1 MRPAPRT
8 DARRRSCALE
18 TTPAHFVAPAPKG
31 SSTALP
37 ELIAAFRGGNR
48 RVRARGL
55 FGAARGR
62 ALAALAQA
70 MRRPLVCVEP
80 DEEAAEALEK
90 DLRFFLPADRAV
102 VRLPAD
108 EMLPYEGLTPDR
120 FVAQQRLASLFR
132 LHLGERQPVI
142 VSSVRSLG
150 RRVLPR
156 SALDKRSLQ
165 ISLEMEQDRDELAK
179 KLTAAGYARVPLVE
193 DPGTYAVRGGVFD
206 VWSPLEAQPARL
218 EFFGDLVE
226 KIRAFDPQTQ
236 HTVREIREISLCP
249 AREIVLDDEGRRA
262 AVATVRAAADAVET
276 PSRQL
281 RELIDDL
288 SNLSQDDALFAAG
301 LTAILPGFYPG
312 GLSPVTEYL
321 PEDAIW
327 VLDDP
332 LELERQWG
340 DLWSALEEAFAAARS
355 KGELALPPDQHYLH
369 ERDVR
374 PVLEKAA
381 VLELSGLTLGGAEA
395 AMGTAE
401 VDFDLQPT
409 AELRAEIQSH
419 HGEDG
424 ALSPLVKRLE
434 ALRERGVAAVVAC
447 HSSAQAERA
456 RRLLLDRNLMAQ
468 IVPLDE
474 AIFSPHLH
482 AHLVVGEISAGFV
495 DPHDRIA
502 VYSDED
508 IFGPRAQPRKA
519 PRKPRTFGADG
530 ADFRDLKEGDL
541 VVHVDHGI
549 ARYGGLT
556 RLNVRGFA
564 ADFILLQFAGKDKL
578 YLPVG
583 RLRQIQK
590 YTGGDPEKARLD
602 SLKSQTFQK
611 RKARVKE
618 ELLKM
623 AAELLDIYAA
633 RAAHQGY
640 AFSPPDVM
648 YRTFEAD
655 FEFDETPDQERAIE
669 EVLADMQAKK
679 PMDRLV
685 CGDVGYGKTEVA
697 LRAAFKAVEDK
708 KQVAILVPTT
718 VLAAQH
724 FRTMSK
730 RFKDYPVVVEMI
742 SRMRDEKQTREI
754 LARAREGKVDVL
766 IGTHRLLS
774 ADVAFKD
781 LGLVVVDEEQRFGVK
796 HKEQL
801 KKLRKLVDVLT
812 LTATPIPRTLH
823 MSMMGVRDLSII
835 GTPPVDRRAIRTFVS
850 RFDGATIKE
859 AIERELSRGGQVFF
873 LHNRIE
879 TIRGVLEYLQ
889 KLVPQAK
896 IAVAHGQMAEGKLE
910 KVMTEFV
917 DKQHDV
923 LLCTAIIESGLD
935 IPSANTIL
943 VNRADTFGLSQL
955 YQIRGRVGRS
965 RERAYAYLLIP
976 ARRSI
981 TRDAQKRLQ
990 VLQQF
995 TELGAGFQIASHDL
1009 EIRGAGNLLGPDQS
1023 GNIASVGFDLYTQ
1036 LMEEAVAELKGEEVR
1051 QDFEPDVELPV
1062 PALIPEDY
1070 VPEVQQRL
1078 FFYKR
1083 LASAAS
1089 EEALYDVKGELR
1101 DQCGEPPAEVDALVE
1116 VMSLKNDLRA
1126 LRMRGLKHGPGRLVV
1141 QLGPD
1146 AALDPVRLAQLV
1158 AKGKGRYRLT
1168 PGMELVAAVDE
1179 KAAIL
1184 ESARTLLQDLRKC
1197 AA

>member
-1 MRPAPRT
+1 MET
-8 DARRRSCALE
+8 LALQ
-18 TTPAHFVAPAPKG
+18 PPKG
-31 SSTALP
+31 SPTALA
-37 ELIAAFRGGNR
+37 ELLDAVRNGRKRI
-48 RVRARGL
+48 RARGL
-55 FGAARGR
+55 FGAGRGF
-62 ALAALAQA
+62 ALRELKQ
-70 MRRPLVCVEP
+70 PLVCIEP

-90 DLRFFLPADRAV
+90 DLRFFGLDP

-108 EMLPYEGLTPDR
+108 EVLPYEGISPDR
-120 FVAQQRLASLFR
+120 FVAQQRLASLFK
-132 LHLGERQPVI
+132 LHLGQGRV
-142 VSSVRSLG
+142 VVTSVRGLA

-156 SALDKRSLQ
+156 AALDKRSMLV
-165 ISLEMEQDRDELAK
+165 SLEMEQDRDELAR
-179 KLTAAGYARVPLVE
+179 KLTAAGYVKSPLVE
-193 DPGTYAVRGGVFD
+193 DPGTFAVRGGVFD
-206 VWSPLEAQPARL
+206 VWSPLDAQPARL
-218 EFFGDLVE
+218 EFFGDFVE
-226 KIRAFDPQTQ
+226 KIRAFDPVTQ
-236 HTVREIREISLCP
+236 RTVKELKELSLCP
-249 AREIVLDDEGRRA
+249 AREIVLDDEGRKA
-262 AVATVRAAADAVET
+262 AIATVRAAADAVET

-281 RELIDDL
+281 RELIDEL
-288 SNLSQDDALFAAG
+288 GTHSGDDELFAAG
-301 LTAILPGFYPG
+301 LSAILPGFYPG
-312 GLSPVTEYL
+312 GLSPITEYL
-321 PEDAIW
+321 PKQAIW

-340 DLWSALEEAFAAARS
+340 DLWAALDESFEASRK
-355 KGELALPPDQHYLH
+355 KGELALPPDQHFMH
-369 ERDVR
+369 ERELR
-374 PVLEKAA
+374 PSLENI
-381 VLELSGLTLGGAEA
+381 LELSGISITDASTDTQEI
-395 AMGTAE
+395 E
-401 VDFDLQPT
+401 FDLQPT
-409 AELRAEIQSH
+409 AELRAEIAGH

-424 ALSPLVKRLE
+424 ALSPLVRRLE
-434 ALRERGVAAVVAC
+434 AFREKGTAAIIAC
-447 HSSAQAERA
+447 HSSAQAERT

-468 IVPLDE
+468 IAPLSE
-474 AIFSPHLH
+474 AAYKPNVH
-482 AHLVVGEISAGFV
+482 AHLVVGEVSRGFV
-495 DPHDRIA
+495 DVHSRIA
-502 VYSDED
+502 LFSDED
-508 IFGPRAQPRKA
+508 VFGPRAQARKT
-519 PRKPRTFGADG
+519 PRKPRTFGEDG

-549 ARYGGLT
+549 ARYDGLT

-590 YTGGDPEKARLD
+590 YTGGDPSKVKLD

-623 AAELLDIYAA
+623 AAELLEIYAA
-633 RAAHQGY
+633 RAAHQGH
-640 AFSPPDVM
+640 AFSPPDAM

-655 FEFDETPDQERAIE
+655 FEFEETPDQAKAIE
-669 EVLADMQAKK
+669 DVLKDMQDRK
-679 PMDRLV
+679 PMDRLI

-697 LRAAFKAVEDK
+697 IRAAFKAIEDK
-708 KQVAILVPTT
+708 KQVAVLVPTT

-730 RFKDYPVVVEMI
+730 RFADYPVNVEMI
-742 SRMRDEKQTREI
+742 SRMRDEKEIRET
-754 LARAREGKVDVL
+754 LQKAREGKVDVL

-774 ADVAFKD
+774 ADVGFKD

-823 MSMMGVRDLSII
+823 MAMMGVRDLSII

-850 RFDGATIKE
+850 KFDGATIKE
-859 AIERELSRGGQVFF
+859 AIERELARGGQVFF

-879 TIRGVLEYLQ
+879 SIAGVYDYLRR
-889 KLVPQAK
+889 LVPQAR
-896 IAVAHGQMAEGKLE
+896 IAIAHGQMQEGKLD
-910 KVMTEFV
+910 KVMTEFIER
-917 DKQHDV
+917 KHDV

-943 VNRADTFGLSQL
+943 VDRADHFGLSQL

-965 RERAYAYLLIP
+965 RERAYAHLLIP

-995 TELGAGFQIASHDL
+995 TELGAGFQVASHDL

-1036 LMEEAVAELKGEEVR
+1036 LMEEAVASIKGEAVR
-1051 QDFEPDVELPV
+1051 EEFEPDVELPV

-1083 LASAAS
+1083 LASATT

-1101 DQCGEPPAEVDALVE
+1101 DQCGEPPQEVDALVE
-1116 VMSLKNDLRA
+1116 TMSLKNELRA
-1126 LRMRGLKHGPGRLVV
+1126 LRMRGLKHGPGRLIA

-1146 AALDPVRLAQLV
+1146 ALLDPVKLAQLV

-1168 PGMELVAAVDE
+1168 PGMELVATISDAAV
-1179 KAAIL
+1179 L
-1184 ESARTLLQDLRKC
+1184 ESARSLLQELGKC
-1197 AA
+1197 A

>member
-1 MRPAPRT
+1 M
-8 DARRRSCALE
+8 E
-18 TTPAHFVAPAPKG
+18 TTTGTHNILCQRPKG
-31 SSTALP
+31 SATALA
-37 ELIAAFRGGNR
+37 ELLDAVRRGA
-48 RVRARGL
+48 RVVRVRGL
-55 FGAARGR
+55 FGAARGHV
-62 ALAALAQA
+62 LSQLAQA
-70 MRRPLVCVEP
+70 AKRPLICIEP
-80 DEEAAEALEK
+80 DEESAEALER
-90 DLRFFLPADRAV
+90 DLRFFLDDTGRPV

-120 FVAQQRLASLFR
+120 LVAQQRLASLFR
-132 LHLGERQPVI
+132 LHLGGDKRPV
-142 VSSVRSLG
+142 VLFSVRALA

-156 SALDKRSLQ
+156 AALDKRSLQ
-165 ISLEMEQDRDELAK
+165 ISLEMEQDRDELAR
-179 KLTAAGYARVPLVE
+179 KLSAAGYAKVPLVE
-193 DPGTYAVRGGVFD
+193 DPGTFAVRGGVFD
-206 VWSPLEAQPARL
+206 VWSPLDAQPARL
-218 EFFGDLVE
+218 EFFGDFVE
-226 KIRAFDPQTQ
+226 KIRAFDPLTQ
-236 HTVREIREISLCP
+236 RTIRELNELSLCP
-249 AREIVLDDEGRRA
+249 AREIVLDEEGRRA
-262 AVATVRAAADAVET
+262 AIATVRAAADAVEV

-281 RELIDDL
+281 RELIDEL
-288 SNLSQDDALFAAG
+288 SAQGRSGGEGDGSAGTRAEAAGRSIGDDDLFAAG
-301 LTAILPGFYPG
+301 LSAMLPGFYPG

-321 PEDAIW
+321 PEDALW

-340 DLWSALEEAFAAARS
+340 DLWKALEESFEQAHR
-355 KGELALPPDQHYLH
+355 KGELALPPGQHFLH

-374 PVLEKAA
+374 PSLESAT
-381 VLELSGLTLGGAEA
+381 VVELSGLSIGTDA
-395 AMGTAE
+395 ATDVAE
-401 VDFDLQPT
+401 VEFDLQPT
-409 AELRAEIQSH
+409 ADLRAEIQGH

-424 ALSPLVKRLE
+424 ALQPLVRRLE
-434 ALRERGVAAVVAC
+434 SLRERGTVAVVAC
-447 HSSAQAERA
+447 HSSAQAERT

-468 IVPLDE
+468 IVPLAE
-474 AIFSPHLH
+474 AVFAPHVH
-482 AHLVVGEISAGFV
+482 AFLVVGEISSGFI
-495 DPHDRIA
+495 DLHSRLGLF
-502 VYSDED
+502 SDED
-508 IFGPRAQPRKA
+508 IFGPRARARKTPR
-519 PRKPRTFGADG
+519 RPRTFGDEG

-541 VVHVDHGI
+541 VVHVEHGI
-549 ARYGGLT
+549 ARYDGLT

-590 YTGGDPEKARLD
+590 YAGGDKDKVRLD
-602 SLKSQTFQK
+602 SLQSQTFQK

-640 AFSPPDVM
+640 AYSAPDSM
-648 YRTFEAD
+648 YRQFEAD
-655 FEFDETPDQERAIE
+655 FEFEETPDQEKAIE
-669 EVLADMQAKK
+669 DVLRDMQERK
-679 PMDRLV
+679 PMDRLI

-708 KQVAILVPTT
+708 KQVAVLVPTT

-730 RFKDYPVVVEMI
+730 RFKDYPVVLEMV
-742 SRMRDEKQTREI
+742 SRLRDEKQIREV
-754 LARAREGKVDVL
+754 LARAREGKIDVL

-774 ADVAFKD
+774 PDVSFKD

-835 GTPPVDRRAIRTFVS
+835 GTPPIDRRAIRTFVS
-850 RFDGATIKE
+850 KFDGSTIKE
-859 AIERELSRGGQVFF
+859 AIERELARGGQVFF

-879 TIRGVLEYLQ
+879 SIRGVEDYLK

-896 IAVAHGQMAEGKLE
+896 IAVAHGQMPEGQLE
-910 KVMTEFV
+910 KVMTGFV
-917 DKQHDV
+917 ERRHDL

-935 IPSANTIL
+935 IPSANTII
-943 VNRADTFGLSQL
+943 VDRADHFGLSQL

-976 ARRSI
+976 ARRKI

-1036 LMEEAVAELKGEEVR
+1036 LMEEAVAQIRGEEVR
-1051 QDFEPDVELPV
+1051 QEFEPDVELPI

-1083 LASAAS
+1083 LASAVS
-1089 EEALYDVKGELR
+1089 EEALYDVAAGSGRAGRGHVAQERAARAAHARPQERARAPHRPTGPRRGARSGEAR
-1101 DQCGEPPAEVDALVE
+1101 PARRQGQRPL
-1116 VMSLKNDLRA
+1116 
-1126 LRMRGLKHGPGRLVV
+1126 P
-1141 QLGPD
+1141 PD
-1146 AALDPVRLAQLV
+1146 AGHGARRDSA
-1158 AKGKGRYRLT
+1158 GTGR
-1168 PGMELVAAVDE
+1168 
-1179 KAAIL
+1179 
-1184 ESARTLLQDLRKC
+1184 RT
-1197 AA
+1197 

>member
-1 MRPAPRT
+1 
-8 DARRRSCALE
+8 LE
-18 TTPAHFVAPAPKG
+18 TTATRPPFVASQPPG
-31 SSTALP
+31 SATAQA
-37 ELIAAFRGGNR
+37 ELVASLRDGAR

-55 FGAARGR
+55 LGAARGR
-62 ALAALAQA
+62 VLAEASKQLK
-70 MRRPLVCVEP
+70 RPLVCVTADEP
-80 DEEAAEALEK
+80 ASEALER
-90 DLRFFLPADRAV
+90 DLRFFLGTDSPL

-108 EMLPYEGLTPDR
+108 EVLPYDGLTPDR
-120 FVAQQRLASLFR
+120 LVAQQRLAALFR
-132 LHLGERQPVI
+132 LHLGERPI
-142 VSSVRSLG
+142 VVCSVRSLA

-156 SALDKRSLQ
+156 AALDRRSLQ
-165 ISLEMEQDRDELAK
+165 ISVEMEQDRDELAR

-206 VWSPLEAQPARL
+206 VWSPLDPQPARL

-236 HTVREIREISLCP
+236 RTVRELSEVSLCP
-249 AREIVLDDEGRRA
+249 AREIVLDEEGRRA

-288 SNLSQDDALFAAG
+288 STLSQDDELFAAG
-301 LTAILPGFYPG
+301 LSAILPGFYPG
-312 GLSPVTEYL
+312 GLSPITEYL
-321 PEDAIW
+321 PKDAIW
-327 VLDDP
+327 VVDDP
-332 LELERQWG
+332 LELERHWG
-340 DLWSALEEAFAAARS
+340 DLWTSLEEAFAEARK
-355 KGELALPPDQHYLH
+355 KGELALPPDQHFLH

-374 PVLEKAA
+374 PVLEAA
-381 VLELSGLTLGGAEA
+381 PLVELSGLTIGTEPA
-395 AMGTAE
+395 AGTAE
-401 VDFDLQPT
+401 IGFELQPT
-409 AELRAEIQSH
+409 SGLRAEIQTH

-424 ALSPLVKRLE
+424 ALTPLVRRLE
-434 ALRERGVAAVVAC
+434 ALRERGTVAVIAC
-447 HSSAQAERA
+447 HSSAQAERT
-456 RRLLLDRNLMAQ
+456 RRLVLDRNLMAQ
-468 IVPLDE
+468 IVPLPQ
-474 AIFSPHLH
+474 ATFSPHVH

-495 DPHDRIA
+495 DPHERLA
-502 VYSDED
+502 VFSDED
-508 IFGPRAQPRKA
+508 IFGPRAQVSRTPRRA
-519 PRKPRTFGADG
+519 RTLGPDG

-549 ARYGGLT
+549 ARYDGLT

-564 ADFILLQFAGKDKL
+564 ADFILLQFAGKDRL

-590 YTGGDPEKARLD
+590 YAGGDPSKVRLD

-640 AFSPPDVM
+640 AYSAPDAM
-648 YRTFEAD
+648 YRQFEAD
-655 FEFDETPDQERAIE
+655 FEFEETPDQERAIG
-669 EVLADMQAKK
+669 EVLSDMQQKR

-708 KQVAILVPTT
+708 KQVAVLVPTT

-724 FRTMSK
+724 FRTFSK
-730 RFKDYPVVVEMI
+730 RFADYPVTVEMI
-742 SRMRDEKQTREI
+742 SRLRDEKQIRETLQRTREG
-754 LARAREGKVDVL
+754 RVDVL

-774 ADVAFKD
+774 PDVSFKD

-801 KKLRKLVDVLT
+801 KKLRKLVDVVT

-823 MSMMGVRDLSII
+823 MAMMGVRDLSII

-859 AIERELSRGGQVFF
+859 AIERELARGGQVFF

-879 TIRGVLEYLQ
+879 TISGVLDYLRR
-889 KLVPQAK
+889 LVPQAK
-896 IAVAHGQMAEGKLE
+896 IAVAHGQMPEGKLE
-910 KVMTEFV
+910 KVMTDFV
-917 DKQHDV
+917 DRQHDV

-943 VNRADTFGLSQL
+943 VDRADHFGLSQL

-976 ARRSI
+976 ARRKI

-1036 LMEEAVAELKGEEVR
+1036 LMEEAVASLKGEEVR
-1051 QDFEPDVELPV
+1051 QDFEPDVELPI

-1070 VPEVQQRL
+1070 VPDVQQRL

-1083 LASAAS
+1083 LASATT

-1101 DQCGEPPAEVDALVE
+1101 DQCGEPPPEVDALVE
-1116 VMSLKNDLRA
+1116 VMSLKNELRA
-1126 LRMRGLKHGPGRLVV
+1126 LQMRGLKSGPGRLVV

-1146 AALDPVRLAQLV
+1146 AALDPVKLAQLV
-1158 AKGKGRYRLT
+1158 AQGKGRYRLT
-1168 PGMELVAAVDE
+1168 PGMELVATVAE
-1179 KAAIL
+1179 KSPVL
-1184 ESARTLLQDLRKC
+1184 EEARSLLRTLRGC
-1197 AA
+1197 AAAVAA

>member
-1 MRPAPRT
+1 
-8 DARRRSCALE
+8 LE
-18 TTPAHFVAPAPKG
+18 ATTAQRFLAQQQSG
-31 SSTALP
+31 SPTALAELVAALRP
-37 ELIAAFRGGNR
+37 ERARA
-48 RVRARGL
+48 RARGL
-55 FGAARGR
+55 FGAARGF
-62 ALAALAQA
+62 ALARLS
-70 MRRPLVCVEP
+70 RELKRPLVCVEP
-80 DEEAAEALEK
+80 DEEAAEALEQ
-90 DLRFFLPADRAV
+90 DLRFFLGNEQPV

-120 FVAQQRLASLFR
+120 MVAQQRLAGLFK
-132 LHLGERQPVI
+132 LHLGGGKPVVI
-142 VSSVRSLG
+142 FSVRSLA

-156 SALDKRSLQ
+156 PALDARSLL
-165 ISLEMEQDRDELAK
+165 ISLEMEQDRDELAR
-179 KLTAAGYARVPLVE
+179 KLTGAGYVKVPLVE
-193 DPGTYAVRGGVFD
+193 DPGTFAVRGGVFD
-206 VWSPLEAQPARL
+206 VWSPLDAQPARL

-236 HTVREIREISLCP
+236 RTISELKELSLCP
-249 AREIVLDDEGRRA
+249 AREIVLDDEGRKA

-276 PSRQL
+276 PTRKL

-288 SNLSQDDALFAAG
+288 GTHSQDDELFAAG
-301 LTAILPGFYPG
+301 LSAILPGFYPG
-312 GLSPVTEYL
+312 GLAPVTDYL
-321 PEDAIW
+321 PQDAIW

-332 LELERQWG
+332 MELERQWG
-340 DLWSALEEAFAAARS
+340 DLWSALESHFGESRK
-355 KGELALPPDQHYLH
+355 KGELALPPDQHFLH

-374 PVLEKAA
+374 PILERASL
-381 VLELSGLTLGGAEA
+381 LELSGIAVGVDA

-401 VDFDLQPT
+401 IQFDVQPT
-409 AELRAEIQSH
+409 SEVRAEIATH

-424 ALSPLVKRLE
+424 ALQPLVRRLE
-434 ALRERGVAAVVAC
+434 SLRERGATVVVAC
-447 HSSAQAERA
+447 HSSAQAERT

-468 IVPLDE
+468 IVPLAE
-474 AIFSPHLH
+474 ARFSPHVH
-482 AHLVVGEISAGFV
+482 AHLVAGEISAGFI
-495 DPHDRIA
+495 DLHELFA
-502 VYSDED
+502 LFSDED
-508 IFGPRAQPRKA
+508 IFGPRARARKTA
-519 PRKPRTFGADG
+519 KRPKTFGAEG

-541 VVHVDHGI
+541 VVHVDHGV
-549 ARYGGLT
+549 ARYDGLN

-590 YTGGDPEKARLD
+590 YQGGDPEKVRLD
-602 SLKSQTFQK
+602 SLQSQSFQK

-633 RAAHQGY
+633 RAAHQGF
-640 AFSPPDVM
+640 AFSAPDVM

-655 FEFDETPDQERAIE
+655 FEFEETPDQERAIE
-669 EVLADMQAKK
+669 EVLKDMQDKK

-708 KQVAILVPTT
+708 KQVAVLVPTT

-730 RFKDYPVVVEMI
+730 RFKDYPVRVEVV
-742 SRMRDEKQTREI
+742 SRLRDAKTTREV
-754 LARAREGKVDVL
+754 LQRAREGKVDVL

-774 ADVAFKD
+774 ADVGFKD

-801 KKLRKLVDVLT
+801 KKLRKLVDVIT

-823 MSMMGVRDLSII
+823 MAMMGVRDLSII

-850 RFDGATIKE
+850 KFDGQTIKE

-873 LHNRIE
+873 LHNRIQS
-879 TIRGVLEYLQ
+879 IRGVEDYLR

-896 IAVAHGQMAEGKLE
+896 IAVAHGQMQEGKLE

-917 DKQHDV
+917 DRKFDV

-935 IPSANTIL
+935 IPTANTIL

-965 RERAYAYLLIP
+965 RERAYAYMLIP

-1036 LMEEAVAELKGEEVR
+1036 LMEEAVAQLKGEEVR
-1051 QDFEPDVELPV
+1051 QEFEPDVELPV

-1070 VPEVQQRL
+1070 VPEVQMRL
-1078 FFYKR
+1078 SFYKK
-1083 LASAAS
+1083 LASATT

-1116 VMSLKNDLRA
+1116 VMSLKNELRA
-1126 LRMRGLKHGPGRLVV
+1126 LRMRGLKHGPGRLVA

-1146 AALDPVRLAQLV
+1146 AALDPARLAQLV
-1158 AKGKGRYRLT
+1158 AKGRGRYRLT
-1168 PGMELVAAVDE
+1168 PGMELVATVDD
-1179 KAAIL
+1179 KAAVL
-1184 ESARTLLQDLRKC
+1184 ESARSLLQELRRC
-1197 AA
+1197 TQE

>member
-1 MRPAPRT
+1 
-8 DARRRSCALE
+8 
-18 TTPAHFVAPAPKG
+18 V
-31 SSTALP
+31 
-37 ELIAAFRGGNR
+37 
-48 RVRARGL
+48 RGL
-55 FGAARGR
+55 FGAARGQ
-62 ALAALAQA
+62 ALAHLAKEA
-70 MRRPLVCVEP
+70 GRPLVCVEP
-80 DEEAAEALEK
+80 DEEAADALER
-90 DLRFFLPADRAV
+90 DLRFFLGDESGL

-108 EMLPYEGLTPDR
+108 ETLPYEGLTPDR
-120 FVAQQRLASLFR
+120 MVAQQRLASLFR
-132 LHLGERQPVI
+132 LHLGEAVPV
-142 VSSVRSLG
+142 VVASVRGLA

-156 SALDKRSLQ
+156 AALDKRSL
-165 ISLEMEQDRDELAK
+165 IVSLEMEQDRDELAK
-179 KLTAAGYARVPLVE
+179 KLAAAGYVRAPLVE
-193 DPGTYAVRGGVFD
+193 DPGTFAVRGGVFD
-206 VWSPLEAQPARL
+206 VWSPLDAQPARL
-218 EFFGDLVE
+218 EFFGDVIE
-226 KIRAFDPQTQ
+226 KIRAFEPQSQRT
-236 HTVREIREISLCP
+236 IRELPNLSLCP
-249 AREIVLDDEGRRA
+249 AREIVLDDEGRKA
-262 AVATVRAAADAVET
+262 AIATVRAAADVVEV
-276 PSRQL
+276 PSREL
-281 RELIDDL
+281 RELIDEL
-288 SNLSQDDALFAAG
+288 GKSSQDDDLFAAG
-301 LTAILPGFYPG
+301 LSAILPGFYPG

-321 PEDAIW
+321 PEDALW

-340 DLWSALEEAFAAARS
+340 DLWTALEASFAEAHA
-355 KGELALPPDQHYLH
+355 KGELALPPDQHFLH

-374 PVLEKAA
+374 PSLESAT
-381 VLELSGLTLGGAEA
+381 VLELSGLIVGGDA
-395 AMGTAE
+395 ATDTAE
-401 VDFDLQPT
+401 VDFELEPT
-409 AELRAEIQSH
+409 IELRAEIQGH

-424 ALSPLVKRLE
+424 ALQPLVRRL
-434 ALRERGVAAVVAC
+434 ADLRERGTVVVIAC
-447 HSSAQAERA
+447 HSSAQAERT

-468 IVPLDE
+468 IVPLGE
-474 AIFSPHLH
+474 ASFAAHVH
-482 AHLVVGEISAGFV
+482 AFLVVGEISAGFI
-495 DPHDRIA
+495 DAHA
-502 VYSDED
+502 HFGLFSDED
-508 IFGPRAQPRKA
+508 IFGPRARARKA
-519 PRKPRTFGADG
+519 PRKPKTFGADG

-541 VVHVDHGI
+541 VVHIDHGI
-549 ARYGGLT
+549 ARYDGLT

-564 ADFILLQFAGKDKL
+564 ADFILLHFAGKDKL

-583 RLRQIQK
+583 RLRQMQK
-590 YTGGDPEKARLD
+590 YAGGDKEKVRLD
-602 SLKSQTFQK
+602 SLQSQTFQK

-633 RAAHQGY
+633 RAAHQGF
-640 AFSPPDVM
+640 AFSAPDVM

-655 FEFDETPDQERAIE
+655 FEFEETPDQERAIE
-669 EVLADMQAKK
+669 DVLKDMQDKK
-679 PMDRLV
+679 PMDRLI

-697 LRAAFKAVEDK
+697 VRAAFKAVEDK
-708 KQVAILVPTT
+708 KQVAVLVPTT
-718 VLAAQH
+718 VLASQH

-730 RFKDYPVVVEMI
+730 RFQDYAVKVEMI
-742 SRMRDEKQTREI
+742 SRMRDEKQIRET

-774 ADVAFKD
+774 PDVSFRD

-801 KKLRKLVDVLT
+801 KKLRKLVDVIT

-823 MSMMGVRDLSII
+823 MAMMGVRDLSII
-835 GTPPVDRRAIRTFVS
+835 GTPPIDRRAIRTFVS
-850 RFDGATIKE
+850 KFDGATIKE
-859 AIERELSRGGQVFF
+859 AIERELARGGQVFF

-879 TIRGVLEYLQ
+879 SIRGVEDYLRR
-889 KLVPQAK
+889 LVPQAK
-896 IAVAHGQMAEGKLE
+896 IAVAHGQMQEGALE
-910 KVMTEFV
+910 RVMTEFV
-917 DKQHDV
+917 ERKHDV

-943 VNRADTFGLSQL
+943 VDRADHFGLSQL

-976 ARRSI
+976 ARRKI

-995 TELGAGFQIASHDL
+995 TELGAGFQVASHDL

-1036 LMEEAVAELKGEEVR
+1036 LMEEAVAQIKGEEVR
-1051 QDFEPDVELPV
+1051 QEFEPDVELPI

-1083 LASAAS
+1083 LASATS

-1116 VMSLKNDLRA
+1116 VMSLKNELRA
-1126 LRMRGLKHGPGRLVV
+1126 LRMRGLKSGPGRLVA

-1146 AALDPVRLAQLV
+1146 ATLDPVKLAQFV

-1168 PGMELVAAVDE
+1168 PGMELVATVDGEAAV
-1179 KAAIL
+1179 L
-1184 ESARTLLQDLRKC
+1184 ESARSLLQDLRKC
-1197 AA
+1197 AVAEQ

>member
-18 TTPAHFVAPAPKG
+18 TTATHFVAPAPKG

-37 ELIAAFRGGNR
+37 ELIAAFRDGTLK
-48 RVRARGL
+48 VRARGL

-70 MRRPLVCVEP
+70 MKRPLVCVEP
-80 DEEAAEALEK
+80 DEEAADALEK

-132 LHLGERQPVI
+132 LHLGEQQPVI

-156 SALDKRSLQ
+156 GALDRRSLQ
-165 ISLEMEQDRDELAK
+165 LSLEMEQDRDELAR

-236 HTVREIREISLCP
+236 HTLREIREISLCP

-262 AVATVRAAADAVET
+262 AIATVRAAADAVET

-288 SNLSQDDALFAAG
+288 STLSQDDELFAAG

-312 GLSPVTEYL
+312 GLSPITEYL
-321 PEDAIW
+321 PQGAIW

-340 DLWSALEEAFAAARS
+340 ELWSSLEEAFTAARS

-409 AELRAEIQSH
+409 AELRAEIQTH

-424 ALSPLVKRLE
+424 ALSPLLRRLD
-434 ALRERGVAAVVAC
+434 AFRERGIAAVVAC

-468 IVPLDE
+468 IVPLEE
-474 AIFSPHLH
+474 AIFSPHVH

-495 DPHDRIA
+495 DAHERLA
-502 VYSDED
+502 LYSDED
-508 IFGPRAQPRKA
+508 IFGPRAQARRA
-519 PRKPRTFGADG
+519 PRKPRSFGPDG

-578 YLPVG
+578 YVPVG

-590 YTGGDPEKARLD
+590 YTGGDPEKAKLD

-669 EVLADMQAKK
+669 EVLADMQQKK

-742 SRMRDEKQTREI
+742 SRLRDEKQTREI

-774 ADVAFKD
+774 ADVGFKD

-850 RFDGATIKE
+850 KFDGATIKE

-896 IAVAHGQMAEGKLE
+896 IAIAHGQMAEGKLTS
-910 KVMTEFV
+910 VMTEFV

-943 VNRADTFGLSQL
+943 VNRADAFGLSQL

-1036 LMEEAVAELKGEEVR
+1036 LMEEAVAQLKGEEVR
-1051 QDFEPDVELPV
+1051 QEFEPDVELPV

-1083 LASAAS
+1083 LASATT

-1116 VMSLKNDLRA
+1116 VMSLKNELRA
-1126 LRMRGLKHGPGRLVV
+1126 LRMRGLKHGPGRLVA

-1168 PGMELVAAVDE
+1168 PGMELVASLDQQAPV
-1179 KAAIL
+1179 L
-1184 ESARTLLQDLRKC
+1184 EGARALLQDLRKC

>member
-1 MRPAPRT
+1 MT
-8 DARRRSCALE
+8 
-18 TTPAHFVAPAPKG
+18 
-31 SSTALP
+31 
-37 ELIAAFRGGNR
+37 
-48 RVRARGL
+48 
-55 FGAARGR
+55 
-62 ALAALAQA
+62 
-70 MRRPLVCVEP
+70 
-80 DEEAAEALEK
+80 
-90 DLRFFLPADRAV
+90 
-102 VRLPAD
+102 
-108 EMLPYEGLTPDR
+108 
-120 FVAQQRLASLFR
+120 
-132 LHLGERQPVI
+132 
-142 VSSVRSLG
+142 
-150 RRVLPR
+150 
-156 SALDKRSLQ
+156 
-165 ISLEMEQDRDELAK
+165 
-179 KLTAAGYARVPLVE
+179 
-193 DPGTYAVRGGVFD
+193 
-206 VWSPLEAQPARL
+206 
-218 EFFGDLVE
+218 
-226 KIRAFDPQTQ
+226 
-236 HTVREIREISLCP
+236 
-249 AREIVLDDEGRRA
+249 
-262 AVATVRAAADAVET
+262 
-276 PSRQL
+276 
-281 RELIDDL
+281 
-288 SNLSQDDALFAAG
+288 LFAAG

-312 GLSPVTEYL
+312 GLSPITEYL
-321 PEDAIW
+321 PRDAIW

-340 DLWSALEEAFAAARS
+340 DLWSALEEAFSAARQ

-374 PVLEKAA
+374 PVLEQAP

-424 ALSPLVKRLE
+424 ALSPLVRRLE
-434 ALRERGVAAVVAC
+434 ALRERGIAAVVAC

-468 IVPLDE
+468 IGPLDE
-474 AIFSPHLH
+474 ALFSPHVH

-495 DPHDRIA
+495 DPHDRLA

-508 IFGPRAQPRKA
+508 IFGPRAQARRA
-519 PRKPRTFGADG
+519 PRKPRTFGSDG

-648 YRTFEAD
+648 YRTVRGGLRVRRDAGPGARHRRGAGGHAGEEAD
-655 FEFDETPDQERAIE
+655 GPAGLRRRGLRQDRGRDARGLQGGGGQEAGGGAGAHHRA
-669 EVLADMQAKK
+669 
-679 PMDRLV
+679 R
-685 CGDVGYGKTEVA
+685 
-697 LRAAFKAVEDK
+697 RAALPHLSEALQGLPGGGGDD
-708 KQVAILVPTT
+708 LP
-718 VLAAQH
+718 AA
-724 FRTMSK
+724 R
-730 RFKDYPVVVEMI
+730 
-742 SRMRDEKQTREI
+742 REGDRGRSSQ
-754 LARAREGKVDVL
+754 RAREGKVDVL

-774 ADVAFKD
+774 ADVGFKD

-850 RFDGATIKE
+850 KFDGATIKE

-879 TIRGVLEYLQ
+879 TIRGVLDYLA

-896 IAVAHGQMAEGKLE
+896 IAVAHGQMRGGQAREGDDGVRGQAARRAALHRHHRE
-910 KVMTEFV
+910 RPRHPLR
-917 DKQHDV
+917 QHDPGR
-923 LLCTAIIESGLD
+923 TAPT
-935 IPSANTIL
+935 PSA
-943 VNRADTFGLSQL
+943 S
-955 YQIRGRVGRS
+955 RS
-965 RERAYAYLLIP
+965 
-976 ARRSI
+976 S
-981 TRDAQKRLQ
+981 TR
-990 VLQQF
+990 F
-995 TELGAGFQIASHDL
+995 AG
-1009 EIRGAGNLLGPDQS
+1009 
-1023 GNIASVGFDLYTQ
+1023 
-1036 LMEEAVAELKGEEVR
+1036 
-1051 QDFEPDVELPV
+1051 
-1062 PALIPEDY
+1062 
-1070 VPEVQQRL
+1070 
-1078 FFYKR
+1078 
-1083 LASAAS
+1083 ASAA
-1089 EEALYDVKGELR
+1089 
-1101 DQCGEPPAEVDALVE
+1101 
-1116 VMSLKNDLRA
+1116 
-1126 LRMRGLKHGPGRLVV
+1126 
-1141 QLGPD
+1141 
-1146 AALDPVRLAQLV
+1146 AASAP
-1158 AKGKGRYRLT
+1158 T
-1168 PGMELVAAVDE
+1168 P
-1179 KAAIL
+1179 I
-1184 ESARTLLQDLRKC
+1184 C
-1197 AA
+1197 